1 MNKKLKKEELEAANA
16 AFKAYEAAIGDNL
29 EAGADD
35 IENIAAGLDAAFKAY
50 WANIE
55 EQQKNNNLK

>member
-16 AFKAYEAAIGDNL
+16 AFKAY
-29 EAGADD
+29 
-35 IENIAAGLDAAFKAY
+35 